1 VLAAVYIRL
10 IGWLSHQRITGIKA
24 IFAPLV
30 AFGIVGLIGLAYPQ
44 LFGNGKDIAHDVFRG
59 LGGFPLLLGL
69 FLLKPLVTALCLG
82 SGASGGLFTPVMS
95 SGALLGGLLGV
106 AWIQLWPGS
115 PVGAYAMVGAAA
127 MIAAIGFAISP
138 AAAAARPSRLP
149 LARTPA
155 ARPWRTP
162 AWPAHPS
169 PSHRRLGQP

>member
-1 VLAAVYIRL
+1 VVWSLVVGPIVGVLAAVYIRL

-95 SGALLGGLLGV
+95 MVRCWVGSSA
-106 AWIQLWPGS
+106 WPGS
-115 PVGAYAMVGAAA
+115 SCG
-127 MIAAIGFAISP
+127 
-138 AAAAARPSRLP
+138 
-149 LARTPA
+149 LARRS
-155 ARPWRTP
+155 ARMRWSVP
-162 AWPAHPS
+162 
-169 PSHRRLGQP
+169 RR